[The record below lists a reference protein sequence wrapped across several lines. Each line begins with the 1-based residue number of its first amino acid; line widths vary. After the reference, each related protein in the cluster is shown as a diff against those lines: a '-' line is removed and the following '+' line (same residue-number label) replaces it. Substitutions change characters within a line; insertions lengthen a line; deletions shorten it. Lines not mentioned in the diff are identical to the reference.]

1 MLSIISSFIPH
12 NDKNYVSFWASS
24 FFIYTI
30 RFLDFAIIAWLLTNV
45 IENPASVGLL
55 IFFKF
60 IPMLFVGL
68 FTGWLADKYLR
79 SRIIKIS
86 IILTSI
92 YLLVW
97 YLYLSYFSPTE
108 NIILLLVFVS
118 GVIISIDRASRTSYL
133 SNLVNKKYL
142 RNVLALDVVATHLGW
157 FLGPNIASILFEY
170 FSYANIYMLLAIINL
185 FNLALLLKL
194 PKLDLKK
201 SVHLSGITQGI
212 KFVSKNK
219 IILGTLLIL
228 GIGNFTAFTFES
240 MTPYFAKFIFNTS
253 PKQFNFMLSLQG
265 LGALVGSLIFLPLV
279 GRMNYQGIVF
289 VLATITLLLGSIIF
303 STVDIFI
310 LACFILFSL
319 GIIMPLFMNMHT
331 MILMSQTPNQ
341 LRGRIQGFQQLAI
354 SMFPLGSLTLGFI
367 GNKIGIIDSIK
378 LFSIIGL
385 ILVLFVW
392 IIFRSLN
399 NRIKP

>member
-1 MLSIISSFIPH
+1 
-12 NDKNYVSFWASS
+12 VSFWASS

-133 SNLVNKKYL
+133 SNIVNKKYL
-142 RNVLALDVVATHLGW
+142 RNVLALDVFATNLSW
-157 FLGPNIASILFEY
+157 FIGPNIASLLFEY
-170 FSYANIYMLLAIINL
+170 LSYANIYMLLAIINI
-185 FNLALLLKL
+185 FNLLLLLKI

-201 SVHLSGITQGI
+201 TVHLSGITEGI
-212 KFVSKNK
+212 KFASKNK

-240 MTPYFAKFIFNTS
+240 MTPYFAKFIFNAS

-265 LGALVGSLIFLPLV
+265 LGALVGSLILLPLV
-279 GRMNYQGIVF
+279 GRMNYPGIVF
-289 VLATITLLLGSIIF
+289 VVGTIMLLLGSIIF
-303 STVDIFI
+303 TTVDIFL
-310 LACFILFSL
+310 LACFVLFAL
-319 GIIMPLFMNMHT
+319 GVIMPLFTNMHT

-341 LRGRIQGFQQLAI
+341 LRGRVQGFQQLGI
-354 SMFPLGSLTLGFI
+354 SMFPIGSLTLAFI
-367 GNKIGIIDSIK
+367 GNKIGIIDSMK
-378 LFSIIGL
+378 VFSITGL
-385 ILVLFVW
+385 ILVFFVW

>member
-1 MLSIISSFIPH
+1 
-12 NDKNYVSFWASS
+12 
-24 FFIYTI
+24 
-30 RFLDFAIIAWLLTNV
+30 LDFAIIAWLLTNV

-133 SNLVNKKYL
+133 SNIVNKKYL
-142 RNVLALDVVATHLGW
+142 RNVLALDVFATNLSW
-157 FLGPNIASILFEY
+157 FIGPNIASLLFEY
-170 FSYANIYMLLAIINL
+170 LSYANIYMLLAIINL
-185 FNLALLLKL
+185 FNLLLLLKI

-201 SVHLSGITQGI
+201 TVHLYGITEGI

-265 LGALVGSLIFLPLV
+265 LGALVGSLIFLTLV

-289 VLATITLLLGSIIF
+289 VVGTIMLLLGSIIF
-303 STVDIFI
+303 STIDIYL
-310 LACFILFSL
+310 LACFVLFAL
-319 GIIMPLFMNMHT
+319 GIIMPLFTNMHT
-331 MILMSQTPNQ
+331 IILMSQTPNQ
-341 LRGRIQGFQQLAI
+341 LRGRIQGFQQLGI
-354 SMFPLGSLTLGFI
+354 SMFPIGSLTLGFI
-367 GNKIGIIDSIK
+367 GNKIGIIDSMK
-378 LFSIIGL
+378 VFSITGL
-385 ILVLFVW
+385 ILVFFVW

-399 NRIKP
+399 KRIKP

>member
-118 GVIISIDRASRTSYL
+118 GVIISVDRASRTSYL
-133 SNLVNKKYL
+133 SNIVNKKYL
-142 RNVLALDVVATHLGW
+142 RNVLALDVFATNLSW
-157 FLGPNIASILFEY
+157 FLGPNIASLLFEY
-170 FSYANIYMLLAIINL
+170 LSYANIYMLLAIINL
-185 FNLALLLKL
+185 FNLLLLLKI

-201 SVHLSGITQGI
+201 TVHLSGITEGI
-212 KFVSKNK
+212 KFASKNK

-289 VLATITLLLGSIIF
+289 VLATIMLLLGSIIF
-303 STVDIFI
+303 STVDVFL
-310 LACFILFSL
+310 LACFVLFAL
-319 GIIMPLFMNMHT
+319 GVIMPLFTNMHT

-341 LRGRIQGFQQLAI
+341 LRGRIQGFQQLGI
-354 SMFPLGSLTLGFI
+354 SMFPIGSLTLAFI
-367 GNKIGIIDSIK
+367 ANKIGIIDSMK
-378 LFSIIGL
+378 VFSITGL
-385 ILVLFVW
+385 ILVFFVW

>member
-1 MLSIISSFIPH
+1 
-12 NDKNYVSFWASS
+12 
-24 FFIYTI
+24 
-30 RFLDFAIIAWLLTNV
+30 
-45 IENPASVGLL
+45 
-55 IFFKF
+55 
-60 IPMLFVGL
+60 
-68 FTGWLADKYLR
+68 
-79 SRIIKIS
+79 
-86 IILTSI
+86 
-92 YLLVW
+92 
-97 YLYLSYFSPTE
+97 
-108 NIILLLVFVS
+108 
-118 GVIISIDRASRTSYL
+118 
-133 SNLVNKKYL
+133 
-142 RNVLALDVVATHLGW
+142 
-157 FLGPNIASILFEY
+157 
-170 FSYANIYMLLAIINL
+170 
-185 FNLALLLKL
+185 
-194 PKLDLKK
+194 LKK
-201 SVHLSGITQGI
+201 SVHLSGITQGV

>member
-1 MLSIISSFIPH
+1 MLNIINSFIPY

-92 YLLVW
+92 YLLLW

-142 RNVLALDVVATHLGW
+142 RNVLALDVFATNLSW

-170 FSYANIYMLLAIINL
+170 LSYANIYMLLAIINL
-185 FNLALLLKL
+185 FNLVLLLKI

-201 SVHLSGITQGI
+201 TVHLSGITEGV
-212 KFVSKNK
+212 KLVYENK

-228 GIGNFTAFTFES
+228 GIGNFTAFSFES
-240 MTPYFAKFIFNTS
+240 MTPYFAKFIFNT
-253 PKQFNFMLSLQG
+253 
-265 LGALVGSLIFLPLV
+265 LI
-279 GRMNYQGIVF
+279 
-289 VLATITLLLGSIIF
+289 
-303 STVDIFI
+303 
-310 LACFILFSL
+310 
-319 GIIMPLFMNMHT
+319 
-331 MILMSQTPNQ
+331 
-341 LRGRIQGFQQLAI
+341 
-354 SMFPLGSLTLGFI
+354 
-367 GNKIGIIDSIK
+367 
-378 LFSIIGL
+378 
-385 ILVLFVW
+385 
-392 IIFRSLN
+392 
-399 NRIKP
+399 